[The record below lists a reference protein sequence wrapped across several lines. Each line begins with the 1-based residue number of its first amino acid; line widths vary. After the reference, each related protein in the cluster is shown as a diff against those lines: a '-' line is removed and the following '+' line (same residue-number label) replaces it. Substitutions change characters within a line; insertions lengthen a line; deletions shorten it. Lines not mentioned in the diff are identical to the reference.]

1 MRRGEVREWKCSQ
14 GHVLGLVKR
23 NGRGIRQLML
33 YRHALGEQAEVDVM
47 AVVEGL
53 VMDVRC
59 DICECIR
66 TWAPG
71 PESIT
76 RRSNNG

>member
-1 MRRGEVREWKCSQ
+1 MASEIKPWRCEG

-33 YRHALGEQAEVDVM
+33 YRHALDQQQGQAEVDVM

-59 DICECIR
+59 DICESIR

-71 PESIT
+71 PEAI
-76 RRSNNG
+76 RRRQ